1 MKIVKLAIVLIAL
14 VSTSCAQEKK
24 ANKEQQPGK
33 EGLVDKQN
41 LIATLDTIWQ
51 KEQTP
56 IRLRDSLM
64 NIHGM
69 DSKEADVYQKK
80 FRENHAL
87 NIKKIR
93 EILDDNGSW
102 PEHAVI
108 GGQGNITICNVLQH
122 ADLETREYYM
132 PIMRQ
137 AVIDKKLEPRYLVRA
152 EDRIAT
158 DKGELQV
165 YGGQMKYYPKTKSFN
180 VWPVFDPVNVDK
192 RRAEIGLEPIEEILK
207 NRFDFKWNIDEQ
219 IKRTAEF
226 EKERNKKEK
235 LTQSIFSIPFSEK
248 EIKVDGLIG
257 EDVWEQAVL
266 VENLFAPWE
275 KNHADK
281 TKFRAFVS
289 KDYFNFYFQVADNT
303 LITVPFE
310 KELSVASEDR
320 VELFFSN
327 DTTLAKY
334 YCIEIDPKG
343 NVLDYSAKHYREFN
357 ENWNFQSKKVVAKIT
372 DASYFVEGK
381 ISLKELNELGI
392 SNTFYLGI
400 FRADFKSHKPDEVTW
415 FSWIKPDSSEPD
427 FHIPSA
433 FGKTIFEQ

>member
-1 MKIVKLAIVLIAL
+1 MKIVKLAIVVIAL
-14 VSTSCAQEKK
+14 VLTCCAEEKK
-24 ANKEQQPGK
+24 ALKEQQPRK
-33 EGLVDKQN
+33 EGLVDMQN
-41 LIATLDTIWQ
+41 LIAVLDTIWQ

-56 IRLRDSLM
+56 LRLRDSLM
-64 NIHGM
+64 NIHGVE
-69 DSKEADVYQKK
+69 SKEADVYQKK

-93 EILDDNGSW
+93 EILDDNSSW

-132 PIMRQ
+132 PMMRQ
-137 AVIDKKLEPRYLVRA
+137 AVLDKKLESRYLVRA

-158 DKGELQV
+158 DKGELQI

-180 VWPVFDPVNVDK
+180 VWPVFDPVNIDK
-192 RRAEIGLEPIEEILK
+192 RRAEIGLEPIAEFLK
-207 NRFDFKWNIDEQ
+207 NRFDFEWNIEEQ

-226 EKERNKKEK
+226 EAERNKKEK
-235 LTQSIFSIPFSEK
+235 SMLSIPFSEK
-248 EIKVDGLIG
+248 EIKIDGHID
-257 EDVWEQAVL
+257 EDDWEQAVS
-266 VENLFAPWE
+266 VESLFAPWE
-275 KNHADK
+275 KNHSDK

-289 KDYFNFYFQVADNT
+289 KNYFNFCFRVEDNT

-343 NVLDYSAKHYREFN
+343 NVLDYVAKNYREFN
-357 ENWNFQSKKVVAKIT
+357 DNWNFKSKKVGTKIT
-372 DASYFVEGK
+372 DTSYIVEGK

-400 FRADFKSHKPDEVTW
+400 FRADFKSHKSDDVTW
-415 FSWIKPDSSEPD
+415 FSWIKPDSSDPD

-433 FGKTIFEQ
+433 FGKTVLQQ